1 MIHFAGKLF
10 FITFHVTFYITFYT
24 RLIRELSF
32 IASKD
37 QTKVEGYS
45 SI

>member
-10 FITFHVTFYITFYT
+10 YITFYITFDISIYT

-37 QTKVEGYS
+37 QTKVKGYS

>member
-10 FITFHVTFYITFYT
+10 FITFHVTFYT